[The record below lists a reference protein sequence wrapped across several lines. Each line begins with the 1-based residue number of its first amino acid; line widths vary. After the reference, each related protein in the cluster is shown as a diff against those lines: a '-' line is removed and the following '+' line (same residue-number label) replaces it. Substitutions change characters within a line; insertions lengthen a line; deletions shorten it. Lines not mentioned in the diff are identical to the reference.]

1 MNTAKIN
8 CPCCHAS
15 GQAIILDDD
24 FDGGWISCTECGKK
38 MHIAGPFAKDTPEM
52 IAKTID
58 ELATC
63 VAPYYA
69 GGEK

>member
-8 CPCCHAS
+8 CPCCHSSAQS
-15 GQAIILDDD
+15 IILDED
-24 FDGGWISCTECGKK
+24 FDGGWINCTECGKK
-38 MHIAGPFAKDTPEM
+38 MHISGSFAKESPEM

>member
-24 FDGGWISCTECGKK
+24 FDVGWISCTECGKK
-38 MHIAGPFAKDTPEM
+38 MHVAGSFAKDTPEM